1 MSDFVIINK
10 LINNYSAI
18 VPFRDTLKDVKQR
31 LNKAQNPYIQRYN
44 GLLVVPPD
52 FNIHGL
58 EGLKWAQRES

>member
-18 VPFRDTLKDVKQR
+18 VPFRDTPRDVKQR
-31 LNKAQNPYIQRYN
+31 LNIAQNPHIQRYK

-58 EGLKWAQRES
+58 ESLKWAQRES